1 MNMAHLPSNTQPDSK
16 SHLPN
21 PVMVS
26 RQIDSLREVMRRM
39 RTSQTSTLE
48 ALIDQKLQK
57 LSEH

>member
-1 MNMAHLPSNTQPDSK
+1 MNMGHLPPQTQPDSK
-16 SHLPN
+16 VHLPN